1 LLLALFIPAI
11 LCQSGEYN
19 PELDGG
25 TKGNPG
31 IKARINQPGFDYF
44 QSKITPLLEQQ
55 LRQAQIPP
63 ISQCLPQVGGCIQ
76 VSNLRVTNFQCPQS
90 IRLHPAPPN
99 QIVITIENVGVSVT
113 GNLNGQI
120 TILQPIRLFGQ
131 IIANANQISITVG
144 LSITRNQDGSPFVQ
158 VSRCNAVVRN
168 LDIVI
173 QNGGT
178 LGDLANTNFRTQIG
192 RKVRKMIPGQLCA
205 KIPEIVNSKLNEQ
218 AQLIPQTIAVTR
230 LLDVAKGALGL
241 GDSGS
246 ESGSSGSGS
255 SSGSSDSGSSG
266 GSSDSGSSGGSSD
279 SGSSG
284 SSSDSGSSSSGGSSD
299 SGSSSSDASVTGGT
313 THIQNHDLSN
323 FAVRRVSNRVARQS
337 EGESDSGKEGSS
349 DSGSSGGSGG
359 GLGSLSSLTKILDL
373 SKLDDL
379 ELSVRL
385 LDTRATERDYT
396 IDLDGEFS
404 QNGNG
409 GTPFGAYPMDFPSS
423 TGDKMA
429 EALISD
435 YTLNSLLYAL
445 HKKEFLSIKLDSE
458 TPLIGPL
465 LKTTCSDDEG
475 GLEDNGVEEDE
486 TTSSSRRKFRAHFK
500 AVKRHRTRRQDDEGG
515 DEDAGGSLA
524 DLGIC
529 LGDILP
535 IAREKYPDKK
545 VTIQVSTS
553 RAPSLI
559 LSEKE
564 DGTATINFEAD
575 AQLATD
581 SGDDIGKL
589 HVSAEFEVQLKY
601 EDGKLKGHGEISKL
615 NLTDPDESLGLT
627 QDALDSLS
635 NLGKDMIAKQ
645 ANNFLEKGIPFEIP
659 SGSGGLPV
667 EFQDPKVKILDHA
680 IHLESDF
687 KISDSFVNQLGGGG
701 GSSTCQTRKL
711 RRIKKL

>member
-1 LLLALFIPAI
+1 MLLL
-11 LCQSGEYN
+11 
-19 PELDGG
+19 
-25 TKGNPG
+25 
-31 IKARINQPGFDYF
+31 
-44 QSKITPLLEQQ
+44 
-55 LRQAQIPP
+55 
-63 ISQCLPQVGGCIQ
+63 V
-76 VSNLRVTNFQCPQS
+76 V
-90 IRLHPAPPN
+90 
-99 QIVITIENVGVSVT
+99 
-113 GNLNGQI
+113 
-120 TILQPIRLFGQ
+120 
-131 IIANANQISITVG
+131 
-144 LSITRNQDGSPFVQ
+144 
-158 VSRCNAVVRN
+158 AVN
-168 LDIVI
+168 H
-173 QNGGT
+173 QH
-178 LGDLANTNFRTQIG
+178 
-192 RKVRKMIPGQLCA
+192 
-205 KIPEIVNSKLNEQ
+205 
-218 AQLIPQTIAVTR
+218 
-230 LLDVAKGALGL
+230 
-241 GDSGS
+241 
-246 ESGSSGSGS
+246 SS
-255 SSGSSDSGSSG
+255 
-266 GSSDSGSSGGSSD
+266 
-279 SGSSG
+279 
-284 SSSDSGSSSSGGSSD
+284 
-299 SGSSSSDASVTGGT
+299 
-313 THIQNHDLSN
+313 H
-323 FAVRRVSNRVARQS
+323 FAVRRVSNRVARQAD
-337 EGESDSGKEGSS
+337 GES

-385 LDTRATERDYT
+385 LDTHATETDYT

-423 TGDKMA
+423 SGDKMA

-486 TTSSSRRKFRAHFK
+486 TTSSSRRFRAHFK

-545 VTIQVSTS
+545 VTIEVSTS

-559 LSEKE
+559 LSEEE

-575 AQLATD
+575 ARLATD
-581 SGDDIGKL
+581 SGDDIGTV
-589 HVSAEFEVQLKY
+589 HVSAEFEVQIKY
-601 EDGKLKGHGEISKL
+601 EDGNLKGHGEITKL
-615 NLTDPDESLGLT
+615 NLTDPEESLGLT

-635 NLGKDMIAKQ
+635 SLGKDMIAKQ

-687 KISDSFVNQLGGGG
+687 KISDSFVNQLGGGSG
-701 GSSTCQTRKL
+701 TSTCQTRKMM
-711 RRIKKL
+711 RIKKL